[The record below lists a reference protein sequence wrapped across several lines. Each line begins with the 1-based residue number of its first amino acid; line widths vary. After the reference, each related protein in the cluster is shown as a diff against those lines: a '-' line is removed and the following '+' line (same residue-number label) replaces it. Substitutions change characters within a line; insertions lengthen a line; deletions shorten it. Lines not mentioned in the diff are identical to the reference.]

1 MKGDVYK
8 YLAQVSDNSK
18 FLYGQAEICFR
29 KSTDK
34 ADLGLDELSPLRL
47 FSYLSMAIFYS
58 KYVGKEDYAMT
69 VLKNIRN
76 SKKAIE
82 YYNDTLEEP
91 VVKQSMNILNEILQ
105 MVDNGAPIE

>member
-1 MKGDVYK
+1 
-8 YLAQVSDNSK
+8 
-18 FLYGQAEICFR
+18 
-29 KSTDK
+29 
-34 ADLGLDELSPLRL
+34 
-47 FSYLSMAIFYS
+47 
-58 KYVGKEDYAMT
+58 MT